1 MISYL
6 AHEQIDKSLW
16 DDCVSHSVNGLVYA
30 MSWYLD
36 IVHPKWEAL
45 VQVSGDKY
53 QTIMPLTSKRKYLVP
68 YLCQPFFAQQLGVFS
83 RLPINEETLVSFLQA
98 IPKKFLLV
106 EIRLNEWNP
115 LPNGYKGV
123 DFHQNHLLNLS
134 EDYECLSSKYHENTK
149 RNLKKALKHDLRVV
163 SLKDLTQV
171 IDLFRHDRGAEVL
184 HWGDPEYAR
193 LASLS
198 NAAISSSNAFIK
210 GVQFSDNKEIICGAI
225 FMKYQNRITF
235 LFSGNS
241 PLGKSCQAM
250 TFLLDSV
257 IAEHAGQPLYLDLE
271 GSDDPNL
278 ARYYLG
284 FGSQKVLYPS
294 FTYHWI

>member
-16 DDCVSHSVNGLVYA
+16 DDCVSHAVNGLVYA

-45 VQVSGDKY
+45 VQVSDGKY

-115 LPNGYKGV
+115 LPNGYKGI

-149 RNLKKALKHDLRVV
+149 RNLKKALKYDLRVV
-163 SLKDLTQV
+163 SLNDLTQV

-184 HWGDPEYAR
+184 HWGGPEYAR

-210 GVQFSDNKEIICGAI
+210 GIQFSDNKEIICGAI

-257 IAEHAGQPLYLDLE
+257 IAEHAGQPLYLDFE

>member
-16 DDCVSHSVNGLVYA
+16 DDCVSHAVNGLVYA

-45 VQVSGDKY
+45 VQVSDDKY

-115 LPNGYKGV
+115 LPNGYKGI

-134 EDYECLSSKYHENTK
+134 EDYECLSSNYHENTK

-163 SLKDLTQV
+163 SLNDLTQV

-210 GVQFSDNKEIICGAI
+210 GVQFSDNKEIICGAF

-257 IAEHAGQPLYLDLE
+257 IAEHAGQPLYLDFE

-294 FTYHWI
+294 FTDHWI